1 MKEGSHAIRRHRVGR
16 GARHRRFGL
25 SYAQQTIKGKVAAV
39 DKAAGKMSIQIA
51 GTSGAGASTAP
62 TPFRVQDALL
72 FNAVKQGDQ
81 VTVTTKTIDGTP
93 TITSI
98 KMQ

>member
-1 MKEGSHAIRRHRVGR
+1 MRYAGIALAAALVI
-16 GARHRRFGL
+16 GASGL
-25 SYAQQTIKGKVAAV
+25 SYAQQTIKGKIAAV
-39 DKAAGKMSIQIA
+39 DKAAGKISIQIA
-51 GTSGAGASTAP
+51 GTTGTGASTAP
-62 TPFRVQDALL
+62 TPFKVQDPLL